1 MMFTTM
7 IVLLLLLLLW
17 NVDRVKRVM
26 YDIDVHPSNDAEN
39 DVSQWWRAL
48 GTNTPPRLVKEPV
61 ILLTKIH

>member
-1 MMFTTM
+1 MLFTTM

-17 NVDRVKRVM
+17 NVDGVKRVM

-48 GTNTPPRLVKEPV
+48 GANTPSPCEG
-61 ILLTKIH
+61 TSHTSN